1 VAIVSHAA
9 YGLATAGP
17 VADVEQIHTVRSI
30 PMTNLLNSHWER
42 VRSSLTPSTLRVGL
56 AVLSLVALVLGGS
69 AGDHWT

>member
-1 VAIVSHAA
+1 MAIVSHAA

-56 AVLSLVALVLGGS
+56 AIMSLVALVLGGS